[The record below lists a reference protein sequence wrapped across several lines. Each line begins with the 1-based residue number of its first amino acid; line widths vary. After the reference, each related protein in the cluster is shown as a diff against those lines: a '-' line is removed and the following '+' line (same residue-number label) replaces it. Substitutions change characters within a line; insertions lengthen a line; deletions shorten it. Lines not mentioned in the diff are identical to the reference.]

1 MQILAKYIQIIES
14 RETSD
19 IEQKRKKMGFYILT
33 LIIYA
38 NQWKRIFIEFK
49 LLFKIKPFIKL
60 YLINKKKT
68 FKGLNIYNDQ

>member
-1 MQILAKYIQIIES
+1 MQSLAKYIQIIES

-38 NQWKRIFIEFK
+38 NQWKIIFIEFK

-60 YLINKKKT
+60 
-68 FKGLNIYNDQ
+68 

>member
-1 MQILAKYIQIIES
+1 MQSLAKNIKFIES

-38 NQWKRIFIEFK
+38 NQWKIIFIEFK

-60 YLINKKKT
+60 
-68 FKGLNIYNDQ
+68 

>member
-1 MQILAKYIQIIES
+1 MQSLAKYIQIIES

-38 NQWKRIFIEFK
+38 NQWKKEF
-49 LLFKIKPFIKL
+49 L
-60 YLINKKKT
+60 
-68 FKGLNIYNDQ
+68 

>member
-1 MQILAKYIQIIES
+1 MQSLAKYIQIIES
-14 RETSD
+14 RETSE

-60 YLINKKKT
+60 
-68 FKGLNIYNDQ
+68 

>member
-1 MQILAKYIQIIES
+1 MQSLAKYIQIIES
-14 RETSD
+14 RQTSD

-49 LLFKIKPFIKL
+49 LLFKIKQFIKL
-60 YLINKKKT
+60 
-68 FKGLNIYNDQ
+68 

>member
-1 MQILAKYIQIIES
+1 MQSLAKYIQIIES

-49 LLFKIKPFIKL
+49 LLFKIKQFIKL
-60 YLINKKKT
+60 
-68 FKGLNIYNDQ
+68 

>member
-1 MQILAKYIQIIES
+1 MQSLAKYIQIIES

-60 YLINKKKT
+60 
-68 FKGLNIYNDQ
+68 